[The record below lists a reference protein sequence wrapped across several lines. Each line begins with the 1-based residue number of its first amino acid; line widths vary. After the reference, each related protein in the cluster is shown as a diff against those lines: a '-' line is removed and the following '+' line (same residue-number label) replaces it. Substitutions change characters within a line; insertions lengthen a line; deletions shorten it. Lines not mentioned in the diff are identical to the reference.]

1 MKKISSSSHQRDKL
15 KVKTSLSLSKTK
27 PLKDKKMQRIQ
38 NTLRTSKPAVETPEK
53 GRVKPVSQIETQH
66 KADLWLVPS
75 RVAYFVNGIYFL
87 GFSVVSFIGL
97 FSSYKVIK
105 PFFTLP
111 FDTSFSS
118 FFLLEIAAF
127 FSFLVSLMFLHAARH
142 PRHYRWFYFLLIILV
157 LPYHFLSNYQKLQIE
172 LPADFQNYLYFDT
185 VVMAVLWAAYMV
197 SLPAYLKPHL
207 PKK

>member
-1 MKKISSSSHQRDKL
+1 MKKNSSSAHQLSNL

-27 PLKDKKMQRIQ
+27 PLKDRKMKKLQD
-38 NTLRTSKPAVETPEK
+38 NLRTTKASAKEEEK
-53 GRVKPVSQIETQH
+53 ARSKPVSQIDIQH
-66 KADLWLVPS
+66 KASLWLIPA
-75 RVAYFVNGIYFL
+75 RVAYFLNGIYFL
-87 GFSVVSFIGL
+87 GFSIVSFVGL

-111 FDTSFSS
+111 FDTSFSA

-142 PRHYRWFYFLLIILV
+142 PKHYRWFYFLLIILIM
-157 LPYHFLSNYQKLQIE
+157 PYHLLSNFQKLQIE
-172 LPADFQNYLYFDT
+172 LPTDFQNYLYFDT
-185 VVMAVLWAAYMV
+185 IVMAVLWLAYLV
-197 SLPAYLKPHL
+197 SLVSYLKPHL